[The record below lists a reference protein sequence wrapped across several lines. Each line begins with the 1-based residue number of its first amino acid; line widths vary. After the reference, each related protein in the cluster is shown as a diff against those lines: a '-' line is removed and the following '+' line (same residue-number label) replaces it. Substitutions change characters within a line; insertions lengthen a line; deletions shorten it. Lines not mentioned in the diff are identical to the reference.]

1 MLIKLGG
8 LHLPA
13 IEAGCPDLSLLTP
26 EEQDRVWEL
35 SRKCRN
41 SLQSVEPGVTPE
53 ELREVQGLLAKVP
66 TLRPGEK
73 FAGPRIEVPR
83 ALNRY
88 WHWVR
93 PTARARGLASG
104 KQRAAIGPVHGDD
117 CNIVPRRRRA
127 RSLNFEGLRQA
138 EGLRSRLRSPCRS
151 RILRYVLLSLRG
163 RCEPACHCTQT
174 YPYGAGSFAAKRW
187 GGLFRCPA

>member
-13 IEAGCPDLSLLTP
+13 TEAGCPDLSLLTP

-93 PTARARGLASG
+93 PTARGCGYRFDNLGQVENLAICG
-104 KQRAAIGPVHGDD
+104 AMHLTTLMRA
-117 CNIVPRRRRA
+117 
-127 RSLNFEGLRQA
+127 
-138 EGLRSRLRSPCRS
+138 
-151 RILRYVLLSLRG
+151 
-163 RCEPACHCTQT
+163 
-174 YPYGAGSFAAKRW
+174 FAA
-187 GGLFRCPA
+187 GA